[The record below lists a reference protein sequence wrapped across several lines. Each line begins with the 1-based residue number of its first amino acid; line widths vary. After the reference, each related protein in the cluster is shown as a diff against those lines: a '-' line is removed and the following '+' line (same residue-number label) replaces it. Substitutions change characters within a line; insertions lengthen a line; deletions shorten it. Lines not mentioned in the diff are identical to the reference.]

1 MKRRNGVVIAALVLL
16 LSASAL
22 ASSIGDPGGII
33 RRGGGYTHFVVIEP
47 DFSLKIDGVTP
58 LKFPFNPFAFTS
70 SFCPVVENVPF
81 DDTTVSGPDCR
92 FLNETGQTIN
102 SVTQFFTADAG
113 AFEEAGGLTCFN
125 DITGTTCP
133 TPNGNSLFF
142 FGLGIPSAGEYSSV
156 ILGADDVSP
165 FFNIVNF
172 GYDGNTDLAQ
182 IGSLAIPEPAS
193 MGLMLSGLLGLGLVW
208 KRKARAKTR

>member
-33 RRGGGYTHFVVIEP
+33 RRGYNYDESAIIGEGFSITFNGEP
-47 DFSLKIDGVTP
+47 LA
-58 LKFPFNPFAFTS
+58 FPFNPFDFTDT
-70 SFCPVVENVPF
+70 FCPIKDATLPGNV
-81 DDTTVSGPDCR
+81 TVSGPDCQ
-92 FLNETGQTIN
+92 FLNESGQTIN

-125 DITGTTCP
+125 DITGETCP

-142 FGLGIPSAGEYSSV
+142 FGLGIPSAEEYSSV
-156 ILGADDVSP
+156 ILRSDDVSP

-182 IGSLAIPEPAS
+182 VGSLAIPEPAS
-193 MGLMLSGLLGLGLVW
+193 LGLMLSGLFGLGLAW